1 MIVVSDEAHTVRANP
16 VGPAAVFLQN
26 CDEASFF
33 FPQVDMKSD
42 STVVWNSG
50 NAAPILYGSGPP
62 PPPLMTGSN
71 PGPPP
76 PPPLADPLSGVPVPG
91 GGPR

>member
-1 MIVVSDEAHTVRANP
+1 MMLVSDQAHCTCP
-16 VGPAAVFLQN
+16 VGPAAVFIQN
-26 CDEASFF
+26 CDEVTFI

-42 STVVWNSG
+42 STVVWNPG
-50 NAAPILYGSGPP
+50 NAAPILYGSGPAP